1 MRLLAIDYGTK
12 KSGIA
17 ISDPLKIIAQ
27 PLTTIFYDKNNFEF
41 LLNEIK
47 KIIEINKPIEKII
60 LGLPQNIDGTLSNNG
75 KKVVQFKKYM
85 EKNNIDIEIELFDE
99 KYSTKNSLQ
108 VMKDM
113 NLSIKKKKL
122 KKDTIAAQK
131 ILENYMLKFNNQ

>member
-60 LGLPQNIDGTLSNNG
+60 LGLPKNIDGTLSNNG
-75 KKVVQFKKYM
+75 KKVMQFKKYM
-85 EKNNIDIEIELFDE
+85 EENNINIEIELFDE
-99 KYSTKNSLQ
+99 KYSTKNSLE
-108 VMKDM
+108 VMKQM
-113 NLSIKKKKL
+113 NLTIKKKKI

-131 ILENYMLKFNNQ
+131 ILENYMLKFNN

>member
-60 LGLPQNIDGTLSNNG
+60 LGLPKNIDGTLSNNG
-75 KKVVQFKKYM
+75 KKVMQFKKYM
-85 EKNNIDIEIELFDE
+85 EENNINIEIELFDE
-99 KYSTKNSLQ
+99 KYSTKNSLE
-108 VMKDM
+108 VMKQM
-113 NLSIKKKKL
+113 NLTIKKKKM

-131 ILENYMLKFNNQ
+131 ILENYMLKFNN

>member
-47 KIIEINKPIEKII
+47 KIIEMNKPIEKII
-60 LGLPQNIDGTLSNNG
+60 LGLPKNIDGTLSNNG
-75 KKVVQFKKYM
+75 KKVIQFKKYM
-85 EKNNIDIEIELFDE
+85 EENNINIEIELFDE
-99 KYSTKNSLQ
+99 KYSTKNSLE
-108 VMKDM
+108 VMKQM
-113 NLSIKKKKL
+113 NLKIKKKKL

-131 ILENYMLKFNNQ
+131 ILENYMLKFNN

>member
-1 MRLLAIDYGTK
+1 MRLLASDYGTK

-47 KIIEINKPIEKII
+47 KIIEMNKPIEKII
-60 LGLPQNIDGTLSNNG
+60 LGLPKNIDGTLSNNG
-75 KKVVQFKKYM
+75 KKVMQFKKYM
-85 EKNNIDIEIELFDE
+85 EENNINIEIELFDE
-99 KYSTKNSLQ
+99 KYSTKNSLE
-108 VMKDM
+108 VMKQM
-113 NLSIKKKKL
+113 NLTIKKKKL

-131 ILENYMLKFNNQ
+131 ILENYMLKFNN

>member
-60 LGLPQNIDGTLSNNG
+60 LGLPKNIDGTLSNNG
-75 KKVVQFKKYM
+75 KKVIQFKKYM
-85 EKNNIDIEIELFDE
+85 EENNINIEIELFDE
-99 KYSTKNSLQ
+99 KYSTKNSLE
-108 VMKDM
+108 VMKQM
-113 NLSIKKKKL
+113 NLTIKKKKM

-131 ILENYMLKFNNQ
+131 ILENYMLKFNN

>member
-60 LGLPQNIDGTLSNNG
+60 LGLPKNIDGTLSNNG
-75 KKVVQFKKYM
+75 KKVMQFKKYM
-85 EKNNIDIEIELFDE
+85 EENNINIEIELFDE
-99 KYSTKNSLQ
+99 KYSTTNSLE
-108 VMKDM
+108 VMKQM
-113 NLSIKKKKL
+113 NLTIKKKKM

-131 ILENYMLKFNNQ
+131 ILENYMLKFNN

>member
-47 KIIEINKPIEKII
+47 KIIEMNKPIEKII
-60 LGLPQNIDGTLSNNG
+60 LGLPKNIDGTLSNNG
-75 KKVVQFKKYM
+75 KKVMQFKKYM
-85 EKNNIDIEIELFDE
+85 EENNINIKIELFDE
-99 KYSTKNSLQ
+99 KYSTKNSLE
-108 VMKDM
+108 VMKQM
-113 NLSIKKKKL
+113 NLTIKKKKL

-131 ILENYMLKFNNQ
+131 ILENYMLKFNN

>member
-47 KIIEINKPIEKII
+47 KIIEMNKPIEKII
-60 LGLPQNIDGTLSNNG
+60 LGLPKNIDGTLSNNG
-75 KKVVQFKKYM
+75 KKVMQFKKYM
-85 EKNNIDIEIELFDE
+85 EENNINIEIELFDE
-99 KYSTKNSLQ
+99 KYSTKNSLE
-108 VMKDM
+108 VMKQM
-113 NLSIKKKKL
+113 NLTIKKKKM

-131 ILENYMLKFNNQ
+131 ILENYMLKFNN

>member
-47 KIIEINKPIEKII
+47 KIIEMNKPIEKII
-60 LGLPQNIDGTLSNNG
+60 LGLPKNIDGTLSNNG
-75 KKVVQFKKYM
+75 KKVMQFKKYM
-85 EKNNIDIEIELFDE
+85 EENNINIEIELFDE
-99 KYSTKNSLQ
+99 KYSTKNSLE
-108 VMKDM
+108 VMKQM
-113 NLSIKKKKL
+113 NLTIKKKKL

-131 ILENYMLKFNNQ
+131 ILENYMLKFNN

>member
-60 LGLPQNIDGTLSNNG
+60 LGLPKNIDGTLSNNG
-75 KKVVQFKKYM
+75 KKVMQFKKYM
-85 EKNNIDIEIELFDE
+85 EENNINIEIELFDE
-99 KYSTKNSLQ
+99 KYSTKNSLE
-108 VMKDM
+108 VMKEM
-113 NLSIKKKKL
+113 NLTIKKKKL

-131 ILENYMLKFNNQ
+131 ILENYMLKFNN

>member
-60 LGLPQNIDGTLSNNG
+60 LGLPKNIDGTLSNNG
-75 KKVVQFKKYM
+75 KKVMQFKKYM
-85 EKNNIDIEIELFDE
+85 EENNINVEIELFDE
-99 KYSTKNSLQ
+99 KYSTKNSLE
-108 VMKDM
+108 VMKQM
-113 NLSIKKKKL
+113 NLTIKKKKM

-131 ILENYMLKFNNQ
+131 ILENYMLKFNN